1 LAGLLRTIRT
11 RLLGNGIT
19 WLLRNH
25 HEDSREKGGQQKAT
39 QAGREGNDTSGQ
51 PLFTL
56 CLEGC
61 GEDVGASSRSTRSR
75 KVANNCSSVRF
86 LTEPSR
92 RASTSSLRGRV
103 NVALLSKVHLNIRQ
117 VPRLSSCWAH
127 ANRDPDCRPSQ
138 HRSCHCSGGS
148 VGVARS

>member
-56 CLEGC
+56 CLEGY
-61 GEDVGASSRSTRSR
+61 GEDVGASSP
-75 KVANNCSSVRF
+75 F
-86 LTEPSR
+86 DQIPEGGEQLF
-92 RASTSSLRGRV
+92 
-103 NVALLSKVHLNIRQ
+103 IRQ
-117 VPRLSSCWAH
+117 VL
-127 ANRDPDCRPSQ
+127 NRTI
-138 HRSCHCSGGS
+138 
-148 VGVARS
+148 